1 MINQIEDD
9 AKQQEFKNRAA
20 YKYGLL
26 SGEVKDKWETVIEQ
40 EKVNA
45 QKKKDITNK
54 EEAAKS
60 EELAEETLKSDKEE
74 VVQWYID
81 ALYDR
86 TLYTD
91 IVKKMIDDANTALA
105 KCTDLSNYNTLSSN
119 LSEAVSYAEN
129 LPTKESVASEQEAIT
144 MPSEDDYPVD
154 E

>member
-119 LSEAVSYAEN
+119 LRSGKLCRKSTYKRICCFGTGSDN
-129 LPTKESVASEQEAIT
+129 DAIGG
-144 MPSEDDYPVD
+144 
-154 E
+154 

>member
-1 MINQIEDD
+1 M
-9 AKQQEFKNRAA
+9 
-20 YKYGLL
+20 
-26 SGEVKDKWETVIEQ
+26 IEQ

-91 IVKKMIDDANTALA
+91 IVKKIL
-105 KCTDLSNYNTLSSN
+105 
-119 LSEAVSYAEN
+119 
-129 LPTKESVASEQEAIT
+129 AIT
-144 MPSEDDYPVD
+144 IH
-154 E
+154 